1 MTDRDGHKEKWIT
14 KTQIKK
20 NLGKQ
25 WNRSCDL
32 PLHVYTCKKFPD
44 VLLGSKMDLLLHFV
58 TLNGQMPF
66 YLNFSGNIIII
77 HIFAAC
83 FSEAFSGP

>member
-1 MTDRDGHKEKWIT
+1 MTDRDGHK
-14 KTQIKK
+14 KK
-20 NLGKQ
+20 MNHKNPNKEQ
-25 WNRSCDL
+25 PRQTNRSCDP
-32 PLHVYTCKKFPD
+32 PLHVCTCKKFPN
-44 VLLGSKMDLLLHFV
+44 VLLGSKMDLLLYFV

-66 YLNFSGNIIII
+66 YLNFSGNLIII

>member
-1 MTDRDGHKEKWIT
+1 
-14 KTQIKK
+14 
-20 NLGKQ
+20 
-25 WNRSCDL
+25 
-32 PLHVYTCKKFPD
+32 
-44 VLLGSKMDLLLHFV
+44 MDLLLHFV

-66 YLNFSGNIIII
+66 YLNFSGNLIIII